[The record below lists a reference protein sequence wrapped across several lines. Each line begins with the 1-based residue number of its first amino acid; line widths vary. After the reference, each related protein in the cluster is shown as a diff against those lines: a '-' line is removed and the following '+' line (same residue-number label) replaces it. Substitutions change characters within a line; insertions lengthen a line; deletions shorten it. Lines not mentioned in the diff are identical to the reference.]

1 MKNQTR
7 KGLDGVLRSK
17 TPTKKTGMDAGFLRR
32 PTPNPLIPQELITIL
47 AEYMENIK
55 LDLEDYAAHM
65 RPLDRS
71 RVNGVGIRRQGF
83 IERAYLLAVDNQEFL
98 PHFLTIEKV

>member
-1 MKNQTR
+1 
-7 KGLDGVLRSK
+7 
-17 TPTKKTGMDAGFLRR
+17 MDAGFLRR